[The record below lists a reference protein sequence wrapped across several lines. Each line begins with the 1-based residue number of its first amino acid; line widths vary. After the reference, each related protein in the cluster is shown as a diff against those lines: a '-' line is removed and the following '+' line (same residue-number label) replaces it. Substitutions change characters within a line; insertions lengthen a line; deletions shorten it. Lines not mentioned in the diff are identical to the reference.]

1 MLQKGSIECHPIS
14 EQLSKT
20 ELESLRKP
28 VLLEETFKKE
38 KGKHIVEFVGGKS
51 EGSPFSIKLDR
62 DFGEEEEDGPMS
74 LKFQSSKVL
83 IEELALKDWQESRKF
98 TLLAAFLQK
107 SSGEIELEIAFKTRQ
122 ALSDRE
128 HDMGEKN
135 KIDESFRPQKLPRMQ
150 MLPSYP
156 LLAYTGPEPD
166 QHRIFVANLAKDSP

>member
-1 MLQKGSIECHPIS
+1 VLQDGSLKS
-14 EQLSKT
+14 KQLSEPFDETK
-20 ELESLRKP
+20 LESLRKP
-28 VLLEETFKKE
+28 VLEETFKKE

-51 EGSPFSIKLDR
+51 DEGQFSIKLDR

-122 ALSDRE
+122 AQFGRAP
-128 HDMGEKN
+128 DMEEK
-135 KIDESFRPQKLPRMQ
+135 DEKDDSFKPQKLPRMQ

-156 LLAYTGPEPD
+156 LVAYTGPEPD